1 MFQFS
6 ENPARPYLAPLI
18 LIILSLLTR
27 TTLAA
32 PHHLHR
38 PLQGAG
44 TIVLELDA
52 PHPIQQPPTGRY
64 FYPAHGTD
72 IP

>member
-32 PHHLHR
+32 PR
-38 PLQGAG
+38 TIYTGPLK
-44 TIVLELDA
+44 A
-52 PHPIQQPPTGRY
+52 PAPSS
-64 FYPAHGTD
+64 
-72 IP
+72 